1 MMNFLP
7 SLKLNR
13 DRAEMIS
20 EVPFRFVRSEH
31 LDRLE
36 NDQFDLLIIGGGVT
50 GAYAALDASL
60 RGFRFGNVVEVV
72 EDGAWRVTLY
82 RAGQSQPGSTL
93 AAGASEAPP

>member
-1 MMNFLP
+1 MNFLP

-20 EVPFRFVRSEH
+20 EVPFRFVRSDH
-31 LDRLE
+31 LARLE

-60 RGFRFGNVVEVV
+60 RGFRVALVEKADFASGTSSKSSKMVHGGLRYIEQGNLSLV
-72 EDGAWRVTLY
+72 R
-82 RAGQSQPGSTL
+82 
-93 AAGASEAPP
+93 